1 MFRDEETGLRLP
13 PAPEFGLDG
22 TWPPVETEWVP
33 LRWQLFTTVTS
44 RQFDAE
50 ADIAHAIATR
60 FGVDEEGGGP
70 LYNENALDD
79 DFLYRSVFANI
90 DEVEGIVDRK
100 GTGIIFKS
108 TKIGDGEVDTVH
120 QELRRMVHSVRW
132 RRSNPVIKLP
142 PSTEH
147 ETTHSITTGLS
158 VEHSQALARS
168 FGLSLGG
175 NARGVQSQLSSHL
188 QEQFGL
194 RLDITSQEQRSTKL
208 KLNNPSSDRYRLFAL
223 WHVDHRITIAH
234 LYISRH
240 YTKDFEA
247 SGFGFFDVVRPAW
260 GQLASIEYVA
270 GSDPHLTYAEVS
282 RPSPRAPA
290 SRIRGRKR
298 L

>member
-13 PAPEFGLDG
+13 PAPEFGPDG

-33 LRWQLFTTVTS
+33 LRWQLFTTFTS
-44 RQFDAE
+44 RRFNAEAGHFDAE
-50 ADIAHAIATR
+50 ADIAQAIATR
-60 FGVDEEGGGP
+60 FGGDEEGGGP
-70 LYNENALDD
+70 LYNENALSD

-90 DEVEGIVDRK
+90 DSVEGIVDRR
-100 GTGIIFKS
+100 GTLALFKS
-108 TKIGDGEVDTVH
+108 AKIGDGQVDTVH

-132 RRSNPVIKLP
+132 QRSNPVIKLP

-158 VEHSQALARS
+158 VEHSQTLARS

-175 NARGVQSQLSSHL
+175 RAHSVQSQLSSGL

-194 RLDITSQEQRSTKL
+194 RLGITSQEQRSRTL
-208 KLNNPSSDRYRLFAL
+208 RLSNPSSDRYRLFAL
-223 WHVDHRITIAH
+223 WHVDHRITVAH
-234 LYISRH
+234 LYVSRY

-260 GQLASIEYVA
+260 GQLASVEYVA
-270 GSDPHLTYAEVS
+270 DSDPHLTYVELN
-282 RPSPRAPA
+282 RP
-290 SRIRGRKR
+290 
-298 L
+298 